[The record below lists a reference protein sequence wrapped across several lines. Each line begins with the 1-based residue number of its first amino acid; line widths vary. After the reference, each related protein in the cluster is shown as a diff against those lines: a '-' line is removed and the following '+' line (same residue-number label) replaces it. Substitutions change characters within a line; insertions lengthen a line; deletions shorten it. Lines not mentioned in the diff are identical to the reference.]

1 MTASVV
7 KGSPS
12 WKTTPAR
19 NVIVHTMKSA
29 EGSIDS
35 AKYGTTSPSAVKVNK
50 GSNTAAAIVR
60 PETARAEAVGSRPST
75 SASRPTRKVPPA
87 TGVSSAGA
95 SVEGAAES
103 GVPGASV
110 SVGALVSSLD
120 ESPPQAAAK
129 DSKLTKVTPRIRRV
143 RRLDCPYIFKF
154 PPCLWCLVANR
165 QSRTAVS
172 DVTMVTQFF
181 YLYELSS

>member
-7 KGSPS
+7 RGVPS

-95 SVEGAAES
+95 SVAGAPES
-103 GVPGASV
+103 VGAPV

-165 QSRTAVS
+165 QT
-172 DVTMVTQFF
+172 
-181 YLYELSS
+181 